1 MRCGILKIVG
11 GEGMK
16 NNGRGEGLIY
26 DNEPIF
32 LLTLSSSLSP
42 MSFLSVVCV
51 VIDSS
56 PLFDVVDIYGN
67 AQEEEQLSS

>member
-26 DNEPIF
+26 DNAPIF
-32 LLTLSSSLSP
+32 LLVLVTFSDVFPL
-42 MSFLSVVCV
+42 VCV
-51 VIDSS
+51 FIDSS
-56 PLFDVVDIYGN
+56 PLLDVVDIYGN

>member
-1 MRCGILKIVG
+1 
-11 GEGMK
+11 MK

-26 DNEPIF
+26 DGAPIF
-32 LLTLSSSLSP
+32 LLTLSSSLSL
-42 MSFLSVVCV
+42 MSLLSIVGVF
-51 VIDSS
+51 IDSS